1 MSVLKL
7 TIGQMNVLPILSLSK
22 LTTCQMNAL
31 LILSLEVNHWSN
43 EPLAMP
49 LFGRLSLGVVFV
61 VVVVDDDRFYVALFS
76 AFAQTHCTR
85 IWFDLLCLSLE
96 VSHWSNERLAMS
108 LFWSF
113 PLVKRMPYYAPLLKF
128 PIGQTNA
135 LLCLSLEVSPLVKWT
150 PCWAY
155 LVKLTTGQMNDLL
168 CLSLEVNHQ
177 PNERIAVPVSWS

>member
-61 VVVVDDDRFYVALFS
+61 VVVVDDVLSHRPSQMAINVANPMVMLGK
-76 AFAQTHCTR
+76 
-85 IWFDLLCLSLE
+85 I
-96 VSHWSNERLAMS
+96 
-108 LFWSF
+108 
-113 PLVKRMPYYAPLLKF
+113 
-128 PIGQTNA
+128 I
-135 LLCLSLEVSPLVKWT
+135 
-150 PCWAY
+150 
-155 LVKLTTGQMNDLL
+155 
-168 CLSLEVNHQ
+168 
-177 PNERIAVPVSWS
+177 